1 VPEQHDEEE
10 IGMTLDHLAEASV
23 HDGPPGTAPAPEP
36 SGRGSAPAEPGAARS
51 APAEPGAASSAP
63 AAPGAARPAPVLEL
77 VGIGKRYGGNEVVHS
92 VNLAVEE
99 GELLTLL
106 GPSGSGKTTILKLV
120 AGFTDITSGTIYL
133 RGRDISEVSPAE
145 RGIGMVFQNY
155 ALFPHMTVG
164 ENIAYGLKMKKVPK
178 EARAKRVDEML
189 ELVGLP
195 GLSERLPRQL
205 SGGQQQRV
213 ALARALAFRP
223 SLLLMDEPLGALD
236 RELRE
241 RMMVELRRIHQE
253 VGVTALYVTH
263 DREEALTL
271 SDRIGIMRD
280 GVLEGVGTPSNLMN
294 MPPTRF
300 IAGFFGGHA
309 LLPASV
315 LTPLDSEGAVQVRC
329 LGQDVSVR
337 TPAALAV
344 GAEVAVAVPPGAI
357 SVAPRGRHVLG
368 IDVEVGERLDLG
380 DRMRVTCEV
389 LGESGGRIGVFL
401 RLSVERGSA
410 PAELERG
417 RRQRVYADAAQLAL
431 VT

>member
-1 VPEQHDEEE
+1 
-10 IGMTLDHLAEASV
+10 MTLDHLAEAPVS
-23 HDGPPGTAPAPEP
+23 DGPPGTATAPEP
-36 SGRGSAPAEPGAARS
+36 AEQVPAS
-51 APAEPGAASSAP
+51 
-63 AAPGAARPAPVLEL
+63 AAPGAADSTAASPGAARKPALEL

-120 AGFTDITSGTIYL
+120 AGFTDISSGTIYL

-164 ENIAYGLKMKKVPK
+164 ENIAYGLKMKKVAK
-178 EARAKRVDEML
+178 DTRAKRVDEML
-189 ELVGLP
+189 DLVGLP
-195 GLSERLPRQL
+195 GMSERLPRQL

-280 GVLEGVGTPSNLMN
+280 GVLEGVGTPSDLMN

-315 LTPLDSEGAVQVRC
+315 VTPLDADGAVQVRC

-337 TPAALAV
+337 TQTALAA
-344 GAEVAVAVPPGAI
+344 GAEVAVSVPSGAV
-357 SVAPRGRHVLG
+357 STAPRGRQVLG

-380 DRMRVTCEV
+380 DRVRVTCDV
-389 LGESGGRIGVFL
+389 LGESGEHLGVLL

-410 PAELERG
+410 PSELERG